1 MFIQRSLFLSI
12 NALFYWV
19 WHLWQQKIKTSC
31 RGMFSALFCRL
42 LDSEK
47 YSLTISCPAII
58 LNFSSDCAICRFCR
72 FLFAFLLYLH
82 RGCLQQCNHHCT
94 FGDYNLCVL
103 LRKRFFFLEYSFFC
117 NHFIFRCITLFYA
130 WSSFSLFDFFSFHYS
145 RNIKTNKEEHSKCSF
160 S

>member
-1 MFIQRSLFLSI
+1 
-12 NALFYWV
+12 
-19 WHLWQQKIKTSC
+19 
-31 RGMFSALFCRL
+31 MFSDLFCRV

-47 YSLTISCPAII
+47 YSLTIPCPAII

-94 FGDYNLCVL
+94 FGDYNPCVL
-103 LRKRFFFLEYSFFC
+103 LEKRFLFLEYSFFR
-117 NHFIFRCITLFYA
+117 NHFIFRCITLFCICP
-130 WSSFSLFDFFSFHYS
+130 SFSLFGFLSSYDS
-145 RNIKTNKEEHSKCSF
+145 RNIKTNSEKRSKCSF

>member
-1 MFIQRSLFLSI
+1 MFIQRSFFLLI
-12 NALFYWV
+12 NALSYWV

-31 RGMFSALFCRL
+31 RGMFSSSFCRL
-42 LDSEK
+42 IDDEK

-58 LNFSSDCAICRFCR
+58 LNFSSDCAICR

-103 LRKRFFFLEYSFFC
+103 LGKRFLFLECSFLC
-117 NHFIFRCITLFYA
+117 KHFKFRCITNFVFALL
-130 WSSFSLFDFFSFHYS
+130 SSYSIFSLFTIHE
-145 RNIKTNKEEHSKCSF
+145 I
-160 S
+160 